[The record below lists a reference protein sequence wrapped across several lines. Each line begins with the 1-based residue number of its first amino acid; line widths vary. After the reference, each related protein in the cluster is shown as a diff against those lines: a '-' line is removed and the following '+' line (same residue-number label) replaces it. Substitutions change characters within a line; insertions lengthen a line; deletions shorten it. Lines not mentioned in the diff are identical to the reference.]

1 MLTTGQDIEREK
13 SNFRTPFFLFFLR
26 SCVFTPFVRRS
37 EPRSTQKRTHTFFWC
52 CYWRRWTWRIS
63 VLSFLS
69 CFFFFNCFR
78 FAFEIRIE
86 FVIFVFYLRLVVRW
100 NANAKFTRFTFETFG
115 CMRCDYNWMQKITF
129 IGNLSVCSCVFCC
142 RSIRVRVKEIEGF
155 FPSAATI
162 NPSMCCAKRY
172 GLTGRARAD
181 CPALYIYIRNSE
193 LSGNFNYAAI
203 HSIPSGCA
211 MFRDGAIESFDVIW

>member
-69 CFFFFNCFR
+69 CFFFFSIVFGLHSKFESNLWFLCF
-78 FAFEIRIE
+78 
-86 FVIFVFYLRLVVRW
+86 IFVW
-100 NANAKFTRFTFETFG
+100 SFG
-115 CMRCDYNWMQKITF
+115 EMPMRNSLDSHLKH
-129 IGNLSVCSCVFCC
+129 
-142 RSIRVRVKEIEGF
+142 
-155 FPSAATI
+155 SAACGAITI
-162 NPSMCCAKRY
+162 ECKKLHSLAIWAC
-172 GLTGRARAD
+172 ARASSAVD
-181 CPALYIYIRNSE
+181 QSE
-193 LSGNFNYAAI
+193 LELK
-203 HSIPSGCA
+203 
-211 MFRDGAIESFDVIW
+211 R